1 MNIHVEI
8 PARGGS
14 KGLPRKALRQLG
26 GKPLIVWTIEHALT
40 IQNVTKV
47 FVNTDDT
54 DIRDV
59 SIACGAEVP
68 FLRPSD
74 IAGDDSPLYDAVK
87 YSHDWYLNNEDFIQD
102 VFILMS
108 PTYPFR
114 RPNLINDAL
123 NKCFDEPDIFNL
135 SSVAPA
141 KAFPGNYR
149 IKKNGMADVFEFPVQ
164 TSPIPHAFF
173 QSAMSFNIVFN
184 NRPAC
189 QNCRIPFLLNEIESI
204 DIDEKKDFELAE
216 LVIKEGL
223 YPFEL

>member
-14 KGLPRKALRQLG
+14 KGVPRKALRALG
-26 GKPLIVWTIEHALT
+26 GKPVIAWTIEHALS

-47 FVNTDDT
+47 FVNTDDA
-54 DIRDV
+54 DIRDI

-68 FLRPSD
+68 FLRPLEL
-74 IAGDDSPLYDAVK
+74 AGDDSPLYDAVK
-87 YSHDWYLNNEDFIQD
+87 YSHDWYLKNEAFVQD
-102 VFILMS
+102 IFVLMS

-114 RPNLINDAL
+114 RYNLINDAL
-123 NKCFDEPDIFNL
+123 EKCFEEPDIFNL

-141 KAFPGNYR
+141 KASLDNYR
-149 IKKNGMADVFEFPVQ
+149 IKNNGMTESFEYPVQPGSKTDVFY
-164 TSPIPHAFF
+164 

-189 QNCRIPFLLNEIESI
+189 QNCRMPFFLNEIESI
-204 DIDEKKDFELAE
+204 DIDEQKDFELAQ
-216 LVIKEGL
+216 LVIEEGL
-223 YPFEL
+223 FPFEL